1 MVIAVFKQLTRPVTR
16 FIFSAE
22 ILRPPH
28 PFVAPRVA
36 RYHQAIFIRN
46 SISHA
51 FPYRVRE
58 DAGFPATHPE
68 IQTYRPMPK
77 DQPYELIN
85 SPLVFCAMRV
95 SDRETEAKNCGDT
108 VMFKKR

>member
-1 MVIAVFKQLTRPVTR
+1 VVIAVLKQLARPVTC
-16 FIFSAE
+16 FIFSGE
-22 ILRPPH
+22 IFRPPH

-36 RYHQAIFIRN
+36 RWHQAIFIRN

-58 DAGFPATHPE
+58 DAGFPQSGRCLG
-68 IQTYRPMPK
+68 ISII
-77 DQPYELIN
+77 ELIN

-95 SDRETEAKNCGDT
+95 SDRETEAKNYGDT
-108 VMFKKR
+108 VTCKQR

>member
-1 MVIAVFKQLTRPVTR
+1 VVIAVLKQLARPVTR

-36 RYHQAIFIRN
+36 RCHQAIFIRN

-51 FPYRVRE
+51 FPYLFERTPVS
-58 DAGFPATHPE
+58 PQH
-68 IQTYRPMPK
+68 IPK
-77 DQPYELIN
+77 FKRTGRCLGISLIELIN

-108 VMFKKR
+108 VTFKQQ